1 MESLQTAEF
10 PCAFPTVR
18 VDEENFC
25 EPILNQDNGTVPIF
39 LNDFFYSQVF
49 VDHDLISLTKLS
61 YTTDSNC
68 LRLLTHIVVNFSQTD
83 HPFHLAFNFVYKIS
97 RKLL

>member
-10 PCAFPTVR
+10 PCAFPTVH

-39 LNDFFYSQVF
+39 LNDFFYSPSV
-49 VDHDLISLTKLS
+49 
-61 YTTDSNC
+61 C
-68 LRLLTHIVVNFSQTD
+68 G
-83 HPFHLAFNFVYKIS
+83 P
-97 RKLL
+97 